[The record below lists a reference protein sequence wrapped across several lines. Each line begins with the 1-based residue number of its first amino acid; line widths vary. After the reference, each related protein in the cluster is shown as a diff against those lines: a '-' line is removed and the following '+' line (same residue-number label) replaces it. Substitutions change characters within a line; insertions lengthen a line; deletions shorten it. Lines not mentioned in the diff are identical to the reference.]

1 MTKRVEKSDHEWK
14 SELTPA
20 EYRIIR
26 EKGTEPPFTGEYCD
40 TKDPGI
46 YCCRACGTPL
56 FSSNTKYESGSG
68 WPSFYEPVVAGNVC
82 ENEDRSHH
90 MRRTE
95 VLCTVCDAHL
105 GHVFPDGPNP
115 TGLRYCINSASLELD
130 QDMSPGPGS
139 GQGKGD

>member
-40 TKDPGI
+40 TKDPGV
-46 YCCRACGTPL
+46 YRCRACGTLL
-56 FSSNTKYESGSG
+56 FSSNTKYDSGSG
-68 WPSFYEPVVAGNVC
+68 WPSFYEPVVADNVC